1 MPRDLV
7 QMWILEGNMGRRLS
21 DEEIECV
28 YALRDAGS
36 SNKEIANAVCERY
49 SRETLDRSTIQRLLR
64 RRLVRET
71 SDRSTIQSLSRIRTV
86 DEAPSNFC
94 KRGLHLWER
103 ETLSSMTPFHDIGK
117 NGRPS
122 GYFMNVG
129 KRRTCRS
136 CGKTE
141 ESTMV
146 KGEGEQAIP
155 TSEGIRKPIFLL

>member
-1 MPRDLV
+1 MV

-49 SRETLDRSTIQRLLR
+49 S
-64 RRLVRET
+64 RET

-117 NGRPS
+117 NGRPA

-146 KGEGEQAIP
+146 KGEGEQAVP
-155 TSEGIRKPIFLL
+155 TSEGTRRMAPNLL